1 MMIGGGV
8 NRKYEPSAVE
18 RAEKYSSGSAVEVSG
33 SSLGQAAGPLV
44 ILIAIT
50 AGFLTFSGNACEE
63 GSVYL
68 AQEGS
73 AIARGCAAQEAARA
87 GEGPENDISRYSR
100 HP

>member
-44 ILIAIT
+44 ILVATT
-50 AGFLTFSGNACEE
+50 AAFLTFSGNACDSPE
-63 GSVYL
+63 
-68 AQEGS
+68 QGS
-73 AIARGCAAQEAARA
+73 AIARGCAAQEAARR

>member
-8 NRKYEPSAVE
+8 NRKYERTPEEKAAV
-18 RAEKYSSGSAVEVSG
+18 ASSGSAVELSG
-33 SSLGQAAGPLV
+33 SALGQAAGPLV

-87 GEGPENDISRYSR
+87 GEAPENDLSRYSR
-100 HP
+100 RP

>member
-8 NRKYEPSAVE
+8 NRKYEPSAVQ

-44 ILIAIT
+44 ILVATT
-50 AGFLTFSGNACEE
+50 AAFLAFSGNACDSPE
-63 GSVYL
+63 
-68 AQEGS
+68 QGS

-87 GEGPENDISRYSR
+87 GEAPENDLSRYSR
-100 HP
+100 RP